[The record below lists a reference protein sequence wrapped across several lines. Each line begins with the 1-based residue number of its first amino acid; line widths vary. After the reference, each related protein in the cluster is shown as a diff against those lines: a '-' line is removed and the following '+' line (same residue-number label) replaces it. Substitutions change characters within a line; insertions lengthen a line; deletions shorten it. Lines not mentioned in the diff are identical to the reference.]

1 MFGKLKNI
9 LGIEGVKL
17 SIVAPAV
24 VEKRYGLVKGKIQ
37 LESLSDQTVSNIR
50 LKLIEKYARGRKDN
64 RLIDEYVLGEV
75 VLSEPIDIKKDET
88 KTIPFELTYKMLNS
102 EMDDMESSNIF
113 SKGLVKMAKYLKNVN
128 STFRLEGAASVSGTK
143 LSPTSSQVIL
153 IK

>member
-24 VEKRYGLVKGKIQ
+24 VEKKYGLIKGKIQ
-37 LESLSDQTVSNIR
+37 LESLSDQTISNIR
-50 LKLIEKYARGRKDN
+50 LKLIEKYARGRKES

-75 VLSEPIDIKKDET
+75 LLKEPILIDKDET
-88 KTIPFELTYKMLNS
+88 KSIPFELSYKMLNS

-113 SKGLVKMAKYLKNVN
+113 SKGLVKMAKYFKNVN
-128 STFRLEGAASVSGTK
+128 SSFRLEATASVSGTK